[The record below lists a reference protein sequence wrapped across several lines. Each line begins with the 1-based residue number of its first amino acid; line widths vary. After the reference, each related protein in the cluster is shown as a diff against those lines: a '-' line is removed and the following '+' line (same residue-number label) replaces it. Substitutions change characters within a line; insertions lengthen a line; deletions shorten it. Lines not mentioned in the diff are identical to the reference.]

1 MLRWALG
8 ALAGADLRVEGGAL
22 QKVVLARR
30 ARFLFEEAVDPF
42 ALLRRLEAATPRCF
56 HALVEAAGPEGGAG
70 GAAFLTATPE
80 RLFRLDGR
88 ALQTEA
94 VAGTRPRAASDAAD
108 DRLRDEL
115 LGSEKDRR
123 EHGFVRDRIAAALA
137 PLTVALDVDGDAS
150 AMTLARGRHLY
161 TGVRGTLAGGVG
173 ALDVLRALHPTPA
186 VGGTPTDLALDAIDR
201 LEPFDRG
208 LYAGPV
214 GWVGRDGAGR
224 EAAEVAVGIRS
235 GLVEG
240 RTLSLYS
247 GAGIVVGSDPAAEW
261 AEDRAQDRRLR
272 PRARAHRPRRGVGH
286 RPAPPARAGRHGP
299 AAPPEPDTASR
310 VPTTDSNPRARG
322 RSRIHASAPRLRPQ
336 HQPPVGGAPGRGVG
350 PPGDD
355 VLRRVP
361 RLAEH
366 AARRRRR
373 AEPARRGARALG
385 RAGGG
390 VRRAR
395 VGAGD
400 GPPRRRRHDERD
412 GRRQPAPGRRRGGRR
427 RRPTPAPDRRPSAGS
442 PRDRRQPDGPPA
454 SHFPGRRAVVFG
466 LAGSDNR
473 RTGAVGALDG
483 GPRGA
488 PGDRPARAGPP
499 EPPVPRA
506 AGRGGRRDGRGLVP
520 RGSEPVEL
528 WHPVLHL

>member
-1 MLRWALG
+1 MLNTAPAPLVPEPSRLRRALDDALRSWDGRSVLRVEAPAPPVDPLAWLDAQTGSHRTYWRGRGEDEARASVGAALVVDGPLAEVAGRVARVLDALPPNARLTTTARFDARAEVGAEWAPFGSARFVLPRVEVRSDGRTASVAVHVAPGESPEAAHAAVEGLRPAAPPRSADLALPFMRRDDPDRAEWGRMLRWALG

-261 AEDRAQDRRLR
+261 AEIEHKIGDFARVLGLTDRAE
-272 PRARAHRPRRGVGH
+272 A
-286 RPAPPARAGRHGP
+286 
-299 AAPPEPDTASR
+299 
-310 VPTTDSNPRARG
+310 
-322 RSRIHASAPRLRPQ
+322 
-336 HQPPVGGAPGRGVG
+336 
-350 PPGDD
+350 
-355 VLRRVP
+355 
-361 RLAEH
+361 
-366 AARRRRR
+366 
-373 AEPARRGARALG
+373 
-385 RAGGG
+385 
-390 VRRAR
+390 
-395 VGAGD
+395 
-400 GPPRRRRHDERD
+400 
-412 GRRQPAPGRRRGGRR
+412 
-427 RRPTPAPDRRPSAGS
+427 
-442 PRDRRQPDGPPA
+442 
-454 SHFPGRRAVVFG
+454 
-466 LAGSDNR
+466 
-473 RTGAVGALDG
+473 
-483 GPRGA
+483 
-488 PGDRPARAGPP
+488 
-499 EPPVPRA
+499 
-506 AGRGGRRDGRGLVP
+506 
-520 RGSEPVEL
+520 
-528 WHPVLHL
+528 